1 MRYSGEEPR
10 LEDILA
16 DPIIRT
22 LMRRDAVGEQGLRQV
37 IADARDRLGD
47 FVNDARA
54 AITLAPG
61 MVPTRCPCHSGIP
74 SR

>member
-1 MRYSGEEPR
+1 M
-10 LEDILA
+10 EDILA

-37 IADARDRLGD
+37 IADARDRLGH
-47 FVNDARA
+47 FANDART
-54 AITLAPG
+54 AITLGPG
-61 MVPTRCPCHSGIP
+61 MIPSRCAGYSGIP